1 MGPHYANFAAI
12 VDSLRSHDALRIAA
26 KEEVGSTLIALLGDR
41 KAARAIGARA
51 KEVFDRE
58 AGATDRCVAAIRA
71 LLGAES
77 GREQER

>member
-1 MGPHYANFAAI
+1 
-12 VDSLRSHDALRIAA
+12 LRIAA
-26 KEEVGSTLIALLGDR
+26 KDDLASTLIELLGNR
-41 KAARAIGARA
+41 VAAKAIGARA

-58 AGATDRCVAAIRA
+58 AGATGRCVAAIRA